1 MMADETKYFN
11 SKKAVFIATALS
23 EMSCEIR
30 LQQLRALF
38 ASLL

>member
-1 MMADETKYFN
+1 MTNEKKCFS
-11 SKKAVFIATALS
+11 SKQVIFVTAALL
-23 EMSCEIR
+23 EMSFEIR

>member
-1 MMADETKYFN
+1 MTDEKKCFS
-11 SKKAVFIATALS
+11 SKQVMFVAAALS
-23 EMSCEIR
+23 EMSFEIR